1 MTTIQQFIKMEVIL
15 MGQTVDK
22 ESPLSLYYQLKQII
36 IDKIESRELTENEK
50 LPTEKELCDK
60 YNISR
65 ATVRQ
70 ALKELETED
79 YIYKIQGKGTFVSP
93 KRYQQDLLKFYSF
106 TDEMKKIGKTPTS
119 KVLSFEVTKPSKK
132 IADTLNINKDENIYK
147 FTRLRLADDEPMML
161 ETSYIPYNLFKGIKK
176 EDLEM
181 TPLYT
186 IFLNEYGTTFSKAEE
201 MFRPTLMEEDEAKKL
216 NYIEGAPAILLERI
230 TYNNENTII
239 EYTKSVARGDKFKYH
254 VVLEK

>member
-1 MTTIQQFIKMEVIL
+1 MDVINMVKTI
-15 MGQTVDK
+15 DK

-36 IDKIESRELTENEK
+36 IDKIENRELTENDK
-50 LPTEKELCDK
+50 LPTEKELCDR

-70 ALKELETED
+70 ALKELENDD

-106 TDEMKKIGKTPTS
+106 TDEMKKLSKTPTS
-119 KVLSFEVTKPSKK
+119 KVLEFDITPPNKK
-132 IADTLNINKDENIYK
+132 IAKTLSINQNDKVYR

-161 ETSYIPYNLFKGIKK
+161 ETTYIPYDLFEGITK
-176 EDLEM
+176 EDLENR
-181 TPLYT
+181 PLYT
-186 IFLNEYGTTFSKAEE
+186 ILIEEFNTSFSKAEE
-201 MFRPTLMEEDEAKKL
+201 IFRPTLMEHDESEKL
-216 NYIEGAPAILLERI
+216 NYIEGGPAILLERI
-230 TYNNENTII
+230 TYNSDEKII